1 MPSAVSRLL
10 QSYLAIRIRARKV
23 SFEAMSRQRSG
34 GRLLLLATLL
44 APLAL
49 LAQTPELVVESDDIT
64 AGDLAEVMP
73 EWSGIEPSIVLAH
86 APRPGVQRRVRPD
99 EILRWARRHDMDLGR
114 DSLPDGI
121 VVRRRLRRLGSNE
134 TRDIVIRSAAK
145 RFGMDPKQIEITLHG
160 FDETPVPAGPLQFR
174 LAGSHPR
181 LNRPTRLSLR
191 WENLDGRSGTLP
203 IRATVS
209 LHGRHAVAL
218 TGLPAGTEL
227 QATDFRF
234 EVGPLPGPPEHYLAS
249 PQGIQG
255 MKLRTHLRQGGVL
268 ERRMLQKVET
278 VRRGDLIQIRIRT
291 GLVLLQAP
299 ARAEQSG
306 SIGDR
311 IFCRNLDSRRR
322 VLAIILNSKLAEV
335 KVQP

>member
-1 MPSAVSRLL
+1 MPSAVNHLL
-10 QSYLAIRIRARKV
+10 QGCLAIRIRARKV
-23 SFEAMSRQRSG
+23 SLETVGRQRNSG
-34 GRLLLLATLL
+34 LLLLLAALL
-44 APLAL
+44 VPPAF
-49 LAQTPELVVESDDIT
+49 LAQTAELVVESDEIT

-73 EWSGIEPSIVLAH
+73 EWSRIEPSIVLAH
-86 APRPGVQRRVRPD
+86 APRPGIQRRLRPD
-99 EILRWARRHDMDLGR
+99 EILRWARRHDMDLGC

-121 VVRRRLRRLGSNE
+121 VVRRRLRRLGSDE
-134 TRDIVIRSAAK
+134 TRDVVTRSAAE
-145 RFGMDPKQIEITLHG
+145 RFRVDPKQIEITLHG
-160 FDETPVPAGPLQFR
+160 FDEPLVPAGPLQFS
-174 LAGSHPR
+174 LAGSPPR
-181 LNRPTRLSLR
+181 LNRPARLSLR

-209 LHGRHAVAL
+209 LRGLHAAAL
-218 TGLPAGTEL
+218 TDLHAGTEL

-234 EVGPLPGPPEHYLAS
+234 EVGPLPGPPDRYLFS
-249 PQGIQG
+249 PKDIRG
-255 MKLRTHLRQGGVL
+255 MKLRTYLRQGGIL

-311 IFCRNLDSRRR
+311 IFCRNLDSKRR
-322 VLAIILNSKLAEV
+322 VVATILNSKLAEV